1 MSDAL
6 TRTLEQFGGSRRMM
20 LVLVGAGT
28 LGVMWAL
35 AQWAMTPAMV
45 PVFSGL
51 PMEEVGSMTQRL
63 DEEGISY
70 RLERGGS
77 AIAVAEGDMARA
89 RVALAQDGYP
99 AGGQPGW
106 ELFDQA
112 AWGMTDF
119 TQRVNYRRALEGE
132 LERTI
137 GAMRG
142 VDNARVHLAIQKTSV
157 LRQNGPGAEAS
168 VVLSLRSG
176 ARPEQ
181 GMVEG
186 IASLVAGSVEGME
199 KSNVTVLD
207 NGGRL
212 LSSDDSEFDTAG
224 LTTRQLAIQR
234 EVEGY
239 LESKA
244 YQLVE
249 PVLGAGNLTVR
260 VAAALNFDQVGRT
273 VETFDLDQ
281 QTTVREDRS
290 EIIPGNEE
298 QGASSLT
305 VNSTFET
312 PRSVE
317 TFSRSGA
324 QLERLTVAVVV
335 NDREVDN
342 GGTVT
347 FQPRTSQELG
357 RVEALVRNAL
367 GIVDTRG
374 DAITVVSLPFEV
386 IEPLPEAADEGTDVV
401 ALVMAGIRPGI
412 GLLGLIMAFVLALRL
427 MNSIK
432 SAAPALA
439 GRASLPAGDMGDP
452 SYAAVPGSPASAS
465 VPPPPAPRME
475 LADPNITA
483 KVVRAWMKEG

>member
-1 MSDAL
+1 
-6 TRTLEQFGGSRRMM
+6 M
-20 LVLVGAGT
+20 LALVGLGT

-35 AQWAMTPAMV
+35 AQWAMTPSMI

-51 PMEEVGSMTQRL
+51 PMEEVGAMTQRL
-63 DEEGISY
+63 DEEGVAY

-99 AGGQPGW
+99 AGGAPGW

-142 VDNARVHLAIQKTSV
+142 VESAQVHLAIEKTSV
-157 LRQNGPGAEAS
+157 LKRNGAAAEAS

-176 ARPEQ
+176 SRPENA
-181 GMVEG
+181 MVEG
-186 IASLVAGSVEGME
+186 VAALVAGSVEGMD
-199 KSNVTVLD
+199 KGNVTVLD
-207 NGGRL
+207 NSGRL
-212 LSSDDSEFDTAG
+212 LSSDDSEFDTEG
-224 LTTRQLAIQR
+224 LTTRQLAIQK
-234 EVEGY
+234 EIEGY
-239 LESKA
+239 LEDKA

-249 PVLGAGNLTVR
+249 PVVGGGNITVR

-281 QTTVREDRS
+281 QTTLSENRS
-290 EIIPGNEE
+290 EIIPGNED

-305 VNSTFET
+305 VNSVYET

-335 NDREVDN
+335 NDREVEN
-342 GGTVT
+342 GGAVT
-347 FQPRTSQELG
+347 YEARTAQELN

-367 GIVDTRG
+367 GIDDTRG
-374 DAITVVSLPFEV
+374 DGITVVSLPFTQP
-386 IEPLPEAADEGTDVV
+386 EPLPEAVEEGPDVV

-432 SAAPALA
+432 TAAPAFGGRPSLA
-439 GRASLPAGDMGDP
+439 PAEGGAGQMPEGRPATASIAPP
-452 SYAAVPGSPASAS
+452 SG
-465 VPPPPAPRME
+465 PRVE
-475 LADPNITA
+475 LTDPNMTA
-483 KVVRAWMKEG
+483 KVVRAWMKEE